1 MDKFLYLVS
10 EGLKNVWRHK
20 MTTFTAVFSL
30 FLALYFV
37 GLLATAGENTRSIL
51 QYLRS
56 KYKIEVFFKQ
66 NVDLKMA
73 KKVSDSILEITGVRS
88 STVINKDDAV
98 RIFKD
103 QFGEDI
109 LGILG
114 YNPLPISA
122 VVNLKRN
129 SEELLNVTP
138 IVNGIKRMEG
148 VEEVRYQGH
157 LIKKIERT
165 YSRFMKVFPWVAMV
179 FITVAILVIYNT
191 VKLSIYSRKEL
202 INSLKLIGATKL
214 FIQMPFIFEGLIDGI
229 LATII
234 SVPLLIGTINGANY
248 VIDNFTSWNIEL
260 TLAPI
265 LFLWL
270 TLLSGII
277 SVLGSYRAVSGVM
290 K

>member
-1 MDKFLYLVS
+1 MDKLLYLIS
-10 EGLKNVWRHK
+10 EGFKNVWRHK

-37 GLLATAGENTRSIL
+37 GFLAVAGENTKSIL

-66 NVDLKMA
+66 DIEYQSA
-73 KKVSDSILEITGVRS
+73 KSISASILKIKGVRS
-88 STVINKDDAV
+88 STVISKDDAV

-109 LGILG
+109 LAILG

-122 VVNLKRN
+122 VVNLKRK
-129 SEELLNVTP
+129 SDQLLDASP
-138 IVNGIKRMEG
+138 IVNEIKILDG
-148 VEEVRYQGH
+148 VEQVRYQGH

-165 YSRFMKVFPWVAMV
+165 YAKIMKYFPFTAMV
-179 FITVAILVIYNT
+179 FILVAVLVIYNT
-191 VKLSIYSRKEL
+191 VKLSIFARKEL

-214 FIQMPFIFEGLIDGI
+214 FIQMPFIFEGLIDGFLASLIASPLI
-229 LATII
+229 LVT
-234 SVPLLIGTINGANY
+234 VNGINYMIN
-248 VIDNFTSWNIEL
+248 NFTSWNIQL
-260 TLAPI
+260 SIAPI

-277 SVLGSYRAVSGVM
+277 SVIGSYRAVLGIM
-290 K
+290 R